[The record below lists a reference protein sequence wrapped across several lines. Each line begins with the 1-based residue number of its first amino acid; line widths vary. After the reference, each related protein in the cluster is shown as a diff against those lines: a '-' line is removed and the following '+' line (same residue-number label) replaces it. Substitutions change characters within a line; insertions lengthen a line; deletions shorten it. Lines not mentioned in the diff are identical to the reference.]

1 LNPRPGTRLSSSS
14 VRATRTMAEAARPP
28 ENQNIDSI
36 GPTAGDIGC
45 VLHLSCVY
53 SGIVLGALLTIFVM
67 CLAIFYMERRQR
79 ARYPDLPSGRILEPS
94 SPAKKPGTDAKIL
107 SESILQDARRTHSYL
122 QLPSMEPPPQ
132 LPSMEPPPQQQ
143 KTGLTNS
150 TPSLATLTRD
160 NGVSRQHAP
169 STNFSSRTL
178 PPRAPLAS
186 SSQRLVT
193 SDEGC
198 PLTIGMEVL
207 VESIDS
213 RMGWC
218 GRYGSQS
225 SWFQDDGRGGHT
237 FNLSPG
243 DVVTVVGVQ
252 LNSWCGACRGMT
264 AYYTLVKE

>member
-1 LNPRPGTRLSSSS
+1 
-14 VRATRTMAEAARPP
+14 MAEAARPA

-53 SGIVLGALLTIFVM
+53 SGIVLGVLLTIFVM

-79 ARYPDLPSGRILEPS
+79 ARYPDLPSGRILEPQ

-132 LPSMEPPPQQQ
+132 LPSMEPPLQQQ
-143 KTGLTNS
+143 KSGLMNS

-198 PLTIGMEVL
+198 HLSIGMEVL

-218 GRYGSQS
+218 GRYGASQS
-225 SWFQDDGRGGHT
+225 SWFQDDGRGGHI

-264 AYYTLVKE
+264 AYYTLPAESMQGDAGTGATRW